1 MHDDNFSSAM
11 TREQGAAAQTNQPGT
26 MGGRRYKMEEQVL
39 AHSDIVVGGLL
50 YKIYKKQNNNNKRYC
65 SNACLECHSVS
76 LWSISQRRRAHAG
89 KMAALPHDA
98 ATRVSPVKF
107 NAGGDSQASRSHLYP
122 LQAGR
127 LYFGVGIYP
136 CLQLSSGGMASFATQ
151 LLPPAHLIAGL
162 TWLNLN
168 FCCSSNKTL
177 AA

>member
-1 MHDDNFSSAM
+1 MHDDNFSSTM
-11 TREQGAAAQTNQPGT
+11 TRELRAAAQTNQPGT
-26 MGGRRYKMEEQVL
+26 VGGRRYKMEEQVL
-39 AHSDIVVGGLL
+39 AHSDIVLGGGLL
-50 YKIYKKQNNNNKRYC
+50 YKIYKKTQNKRYR

-76 LWSISQRRRAHAG
+76 LWSISQRRRGHAG

-136 CLQLSSGGMASFATQ
+136 CLQLSRGGMASFATQ
-151 LLPPAHLIAGL
+151 LLPPAHLIARL
-162 TWLNLN
+162 TWLNLYL
-168 FCCSSNKTL
+168 CCSSNKTL